1 MLLKWSLEWMMLM
14 GVLVLSACNSSQQ
27 VKVTQATPQPILI
40 EKSDLEQLKIS
51 AAQWESSQPKVEELL
66 KLENKLTQLATNLK
80 QLNDSD
86 ALNTRVNDEVNNESI
101 LKTHTALFA
110 LQIAAFKNKNALQK
124 KLSEFQEKIPQNII
138 SPTEINVETVSVN
151 NTTFYRLKL
160 GAYSNSADA
169 KSDCLALIKQKV
181 TCFVSYYVQ
190 QPYRSTI

>member
-1 MLLKWSLEWMMLM
+1 MLLKPIFKSIVLLM
-14 GVLVLSACNSSQQ
+14 VLALAACNSPQQ
-27 VKVTQATPQPILI
+27 VKTTQTNPQSILI
-40 EKSDLEQLKIS
+40 EKSDLELLKVS
-51 AAQWESSQPKVEELL
+51 VAQWESSQPKVEQLL

-80 QLNDSD
+80 HLNEFDV
-86 ALNTRVNDEVNNESI
+86 LNTPVNDVVNNQSV
-101 LKTHTALFA
+101 LKTYSVLFA

-169 KSDCLALIKQKV
+169 KNDCLALIKQQV
-181 TCFVSYYVQ
+181 ACFVSYYVQ
-190 QPYRSTI
+190 QPYKQ

>member
-1 MLLKWSLEWMMLM
+1 MLLKPIFKSI
-14 GVLVLSACNSSQQ
+14 VLLTVLALAACNSPQQ
-27 VKVTQATPQPILI
+27 VKTTQTNPQSILI
-40 EKSDLEQLKIS
+40 EKSDLELLKVS
-51 AAQWESSQPKVEELL
+51 VAQWESSQPKVEQLL

-80 QLNDSD
+80 QLNEFDV
-86 ALNTRVNDEVNNESI
+86 LNTPVNDVVNNESV
-101 LKTHTALFA
+101 LKNHSVLFA

-138 SPTEINVETVSVN
+138 SPTEVNVETVRVN

-181 TCFVSYYVQ
+181 ACFVSYYVQ
-190 QPYRSTI
+190 QPYKQ